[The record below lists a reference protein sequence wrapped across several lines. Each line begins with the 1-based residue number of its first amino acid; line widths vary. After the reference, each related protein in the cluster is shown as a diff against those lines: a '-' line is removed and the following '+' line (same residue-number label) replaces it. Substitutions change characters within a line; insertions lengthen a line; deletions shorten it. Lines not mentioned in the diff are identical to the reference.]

1 MFHCIAHSLTSLLL
15 SFAYRYYVL
24 MFANPKRRTIIA
36 ILILVYLPSFVALV
50 LFCFDGDSVAD
61 VKLAVEKN
69 IGYNTSS
76 ECMGGHLNIL
86 KWKTLVPILYM
97 TLPVTPTYIAILILR
112 KLIITALSCANMSKR
127 TRVLHSQ
134 LLRVRFFSLNAVQ
147 LLCTQNPSHYML
159 YITLL
164 YPGRSSSRPA
174 FLYSLCRRVIFY
186 GIGQFNIYHHPFF
199 EYNTATIYGLLP
211 VLGPFTSLYT
221 ISPYRLWIDRKIS
234 RPHTIATIH
243 QETTVDG
250 PTLQRG

>member
-1 MFHCIAHSLTSLLL
+1 MRTPQQIAVYSTLILNVALCDLVACFAAVFVHPRYATMFHCIAHSLTSLLL

-134 LLRVRFFSLNAVQ
+134 LLRIRKGEVVEPDQ
-147 LLCTQNPSHYML
+147 
-159 YITLL
+159 TLH
-164 YPGRSSSRPA
+164 
-174 FLYSLCRRVIFY
+174 
-186 GIGQFNIYHHPFF
+186 FNIFF
-199 EYNTATIYGLLP
+199 
-211 VLGPFTSLYT
+211 FTWKRQKCYST
-221 ISPYRLWIDRKIS
+221 SEKDI
-234 RPHTIATIH
+234 
-243 QETTVDG
+243 
-250 PTLQRG
+250 